1 MTERADK
8 RPPAVHTKKAQ
19 VVRYEHE
26 PNGPTLMITVITKG
40 MDLEKKGKA
49 KGTGGSRQL
58 IKFND
63 PNAAINKRPTLCRV
77 WQLHRRVA
85 TKL

>member
-40 MDLEKKGKA
+40 MDLEKRKGQEN
-49 KGTGGSRQL
+49 GG
-58 IKFND
+58 
-63 PNAAINKRPTLCRV
+63 
-77 WQLHRRVA
+77 
-85 TKL
+85 